1 MMEKR
6 DQKFL
11 LLEIYNGTLFS
22 GIFDNIS
29 EKFTE
34 FLHVKINTELA
45 TSYSAQ
51 EELILT
57 ISKIIRGNNISPL
70 HTRVYWS
77 VQFDLDPHTALTIR
91 KNFYMELGVNLNI
104 VPLSTRNLYLIRSN
118 ALTDSILYGVCK
130 KEFQRVVICGS
141 FRKHLG
147 LVKDVYNYCRNKDI
161 EVLSPQNLQYDSVFN
176 ESFVLFHGEK
186 IVNERETYW
195 IEHKHTKAIYDAD
208 AVIICNSE
216 GYIGPTTI
224 YEIGFAQALG
234 KRIVF
239 VDENCGE
246 FDIYFP
252 RDTGL
257 LGF

>member
-1 MMEKR
+1 M
-6 DQKFL
+6 
-11 LLEIYNGTLFS
+11 
-22 GIFDNIS
+22 
-29 EKFTE
+29 
-34 FLHVKINTELA
+34 
-45 TSYSAQ
+45 
-51 EELILT
+51 
-57 ISKIIRGNNISPL
+57 
-70 HTRVYWS
+70 
-77 VQFDLDPHTALTIR
+77 
-91 KNFYMELGVNLNI
+91 
-104 VPLSTRNLYLIRSN
+104 
-118 ALTDSILYGVCK
+118 
-130 KEFQRVVICGS
+130 
-141 FRKHLG
+141 
-147 LVKDVYNYCRNKDI
+147 YNYCRKKDI
-161 EVLSPQNLQYDSVFN
+161 EVLSPQNLQYNGVFN
-176 ESFVLFHGEK
+176 ENFVLFHGEK

-234 KRIVF
+234 KRVVF